1 MAVVSPSTERAPWIP
16 RALEIVGVAT
26 NLMYTWMYLQGQLPE
41 AYIFAAIGAVAL
53 AGACWHRNLMAESW
67 LHGFYLAMAGY
78 GAWLA
83 SGDLAGPTANPW
95 WQHALGVALGAL
107 AWVALV
113 PVLERRNS
121 SMPRLDAFT
130 TVFSVVATWW
140 MVQWDPINWL
150 HWVVIDAVSIFLYMK
165 RGMPWGALLFAVY
178 TALAVHGWVD
188 AMSLA

>member
-1 MAVVSPSTERAPWIP
+1 MALVSPSSDRALWWP
-16 RALEIVGVAT
+16 RVLEIVGVAT
-26 NLMYTWMYLQGQLPE
+26 NLVYTWMYLQGQLPE
-41 AYIFAAIGAVAL
+41 AYLFAAFGAVAL
-53 AGACWHRNLMAESW
+53 AGACWHRNLMAEAW
-67 LHGFYLAMAGY
+67 LHMFYLAMAGY

-83 SGDLAGPTANPW
+83 AGDLAGPTANPW

-150 HWVVIDAVSIFLYMK
+150 HWVVIDAVSIYLYMK

-178 TALAVHGWVD
+178 TALAVHGWLD
-188 AMSLA
+188 AVSLA